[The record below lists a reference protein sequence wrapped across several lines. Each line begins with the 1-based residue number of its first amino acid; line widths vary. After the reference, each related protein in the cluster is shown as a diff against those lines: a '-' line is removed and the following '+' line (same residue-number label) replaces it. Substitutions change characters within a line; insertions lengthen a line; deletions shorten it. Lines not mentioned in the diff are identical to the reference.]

1 MIQSAPTPN
10 RHDPKCNAKTRQGTV
25 CQKSPLRGKKR
36 CRLHGGLSTGPRTA
50 EGKARIAATHYKH
63 GKRSKAFTEMRKKIW
78 AELREVEA
86 RMRDD
91 GLI

>member
-1 MIQSAPTPN
+1 M
-10 RHDPKCNAKTRQGTV
+10 PKFCLAKTRSGTS
-25 CQKSPLRGKKR
+25 CQNIPINGKKR
-36 CRLHGGLSTGPRTA
+36 CRLHGGLSTGPRSA
-50 EGKARIAATHYKH
+50 EGKARIAASHYKH